1 MYEGFKRERKF
12 NDKNYIVM
20 ALEIKGF
27 ILKKEDVTTFKADN
41 GNEYSRQK
49 VTLNCP
55 LYDTYTGRLVK
66 ENYPTFE
73 FSQEA
78 LIQQLANLN
87 VGDFVQVKFALN
99 GVKYTDSKTKET
111 KYFTSVKGYHIE
123 KIELKNEVK
132 EPQQAQAQA
141 VEQDAKQTAQ
151 AQNDLPF

>member
-1 MYEGFKRERKF
+1 
-12 NDKNYIVM
+12 M

-78 LIQQLANLN
+78 LIQQLAKLN
-87 VGDFVQVKFALN
+87 EGDFVQVKFALN

-123 KIELKNEVK
+123 KIEVKNEVRG
-132 EPQQAQAQA
+132 PQQAQA
-141 VEQDAKQTAQ
+141 VEQEAKQTAQ

>member
-1 MYEGFKRERKF
+1 
-12 NDKNYIVM
+12 M

-49 VTLNCP
+49 VTLSCP
-55 LYDTYTGRLVK
+55 LYDTYTGRIVK

-78 LIQQLANLN
+78 LIQDIANLN
-87 VGDFVQVKFALN
+87 EGDFVQVKFALN
-99 GVKYTDSKTKET
+99 GVKYTDSKTKEI

-123 KIELKNEVK
+123 KIELKNEVR
-132 EPQQAQAQA
+132 EPQQQAQTQA
-141 VEQDAKQTAQ
+141 VEQEAQQTAQ

>member
-1 MYEGFKRERKF
+1 
-12 NDKNYIVM
+12 M

-49 VTLNCP
+49 VTLSCP

-87 VGDFVQVKFALN
+87 EGDFVQVKFALN

-123 KIELKNEVK
+123 KIEVKNEVR
-132 EPQQAQAQA
+132 ELQQQAQTQA
-141 VEQDAKQTAQ
+141 VEQEAKQTAQ

>member
-1 MYEGFKRERKF
+1 MYEGFESERKF

-27 ILKKEDVTTFKADN
+27 ILKKDEVTIFKADN

-73 FSQEA
+73 FSQES
-78 LIQQLANLN
+78 LIQDIANLN
-87 VGDFVQVKFALN
+87 EGDFVNVKFALN
-99 GVKYTDSKTKET
+99 GVRYTDSKTKEI

-132 EPQQAQAQA
+132 EPQQQQTQA
-141 VEQDAKQTAQ
+141 VEQEAQKTAQ

>member
-1 MYEGFKRERKF
+1 
-12 NDKNYIVM
+12 M

-49 VTLNCP
+49 VTLSCP

-123 KIELKNEVK
+123 KIEVKNEVR
-132 EPQQAQAQA
+132 EPQQATTQA
-141 VEQDAKQTAQ
+141 VEQEAQQTAQ

>member
-1 MYEGFKRERKF
+1 
-12 NDKNYIVM
+12 M

-27 ILKKEDVTTFKADN
+27 ILKKEDVTIFKADN

-49 VTLNCP
+49 VTLSCP
-55 LYDTYTGRLVK
+55 LYDTYTGRIVK

-78 LIQQLANLN
+78 LIQDIANLN
-87 VGDFVQVKFALN
+87 EGDFVNVKFALN
-99 GVKYTDSKTKET
+99 GVKYTDSKTKEI

-123 KIELKNEVK
+123 KIEVKNEVR

-141 VEQDAKQTAQ
+141 VEQEAKQTAQ